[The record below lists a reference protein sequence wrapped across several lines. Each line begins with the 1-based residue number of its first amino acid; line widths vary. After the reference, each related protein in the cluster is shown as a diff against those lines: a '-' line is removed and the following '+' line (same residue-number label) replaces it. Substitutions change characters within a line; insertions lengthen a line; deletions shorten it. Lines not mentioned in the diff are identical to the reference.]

1 MFSKTRIIATVGPAT
16 TKLFSNWLEFND
28 LNNINDAQQVCI
40 NIKDLILSG
49 VNIFRMN
56 LSHGDQKIH
65 LFRTQLIKKIADE
78 LKIKVE
84 ILFDTKGPE
93 IRVCEMSDN
102 NFIIKNSE
110 VIIHC
115 KEKVLGSF
123 NEFSVTD
130 ATGQYNMI
138 SDVKI
143 NHRILIDDGK
153 LILIVKKIDFLKNII
168 YTTAKNSYSLKTNKR
183 LNLPDANYSLP
194 FLSKKDIDDI
204 NLAVKLK
211 IPYLALSF
219 ISNIK
224 QINEVKKLL
233 KKSSFI
239 PKLIAKIETQEA
251 IDNLEEIIKNT
262 DGIMV
267 ARGDLGLEVPFY
279 KIPIYQNKIV
289 ELCHKYNKYCIIATQ
304 MLDSLER
311 NIIPTRA
318 EVTDVYYAVKQK
330 VNATMLSGE
339 TAAGIDPI
347 NAVQVMKSI
356 ILETE
361 NNNIEN
367 EITFK
372 KNELLIPKEV
382 KLKILSFHKLKIN
395 KHKLLVVNLISKNS
409 KHLVYDILKYDFNFN
424 ILFVIDKNQEHDLLL
439 KNANFIISE
448 NKMLKQE
455 ELLKSFN
462 IDFNNHEFLFISI

>member
-16 TKLFSNWLEFND
+16 TKSFSNWAEFND
-28 LNNINDAQQVCI
+28 LKNQNEAQQV
-40 NIKDLILSG
+40 NSHIKNLILNG

-56 LSHGDQKIH
+56 LSHGEQEIH
-65 LFRTQLIKKIADE
+65 IFRSQLIKEIAHD

-93 IRVCEMSDN
+93 IRVCQMSED
-102 NFIIKNSE
+102 NFIAKDSE

-115 KEKVLGSF
+115 QKQIIGKR
-123 NEFSVTD
+123 NEFSVID
-130 ATGQYNMI
+130 ASKKYNMI
-138 SDVKI
+138 NDVKA
-143 NHRILIDDGK
+143 NDRILVDDGK
-153 LILIVKKIDFLKNII
+153 LILVVKKIDSSKNII
-168 YTTAKNSYSLKTNKR
+168 YTIAKNNHVLKTNKR
-183 LNLPDANYSLP
+183 LNLPDSNYSLP

-204 NLAVKLK
+204 NLAANLK

-219 ISNIK
+219 VSNVK
-224 QINEVKKLL
+224 QINEVKALL
-233 KKSSFI
+233 KDQSFT

-262 DGIMV
+262 NGVMV

-311 NIIPTRA
+311 NLLPTRA
-318 EVTDVYYAVKQK
+318 EVTDVYYAVNQK

-347 NAVQVMKSI
+347 NAVSVMQSI

-361 NNNIEN
+361 NNDIKQEIE
-367 EITFK
+367 FASVK
-372 KNELLIPKEV
+372 LLIPNEIKS
-382 KLKILSFHKLKIN
+382 KILDFHNLKTN
-395 KHKLLVVNLISKNS
+395 LHKLLVVNLVDKNYEQTI
-409 KHLVYDILKYDFNFN
+409 YDLLKCNFNFS
-424 ILFVIDKNQEHDLLL
+424 ILFVVNEDRNHDLLL
-439 KNANFIISE
+439 KNTNFIVSQNKIS
-448 NKMLKQE
+448 NQK
-455 ELLKSFN
+455 ELL
-462 IDFNNHEFLFISI
+462 EFLDFDFKKYELLFVFI